1 MRLGRHHDQ
10 AAAGCRDQKHEISSH
25 GASADVVPRRALR
38 FDVAKGFAG
47 FFDVRWREARE
58 LSGHV
63 DLLLLLVT
71 ASITKLEKPA

>member
-10 AAAGCRDQKHEISSH
+10 AAAGCHDQKHEKSSH
-25 GASADVVPRRALR
+25 GASAGVVPRRALR
-38 FDVAKGFAG
+38 FDIAKGFAG
-47 FFDVRWREARE
+47 FFDVRRREARE

-71 ASITKLEKPA
+71 AANTKLGMPT